1 MDEFL
6 NRLLELFEESV
17 ILQGFITVVFTGTYC
32 YLIVTGHEVPNDLA
46 KLVWAVLGFWF
57 GSKSQAAMSSTI
69 RRLGNGRTSPNSVHL
84 DSHSD
89 S

>member
-1 MDEFL
+1 MDKFL

-17 ILQGFITVVFTGTYC
+17 ILQGFITVVFTGSYC
-32 YLIVTGHEVPNDLA
+32 YLIVTGQEIPTDLA

-69 RRLGNGRTSPNSVHL
+69 RRLGNGRTGPNFSDL